1 MVPLSLLHAI
11 EEQDTQGRIEIII
24 YLTGKIKEDEV
35 NNFIVRT
42 YFFITASFLNT
53 MKLIVVSLESIRAIF
68 YPASP
73 RGYDSEW
80 LYLFFECQTV
90 TPEHPFKKIEEKM
103 EEVWR
108 LKFKGIDE
116 KLSGSTVAATLDPL
130 VKTAPG
136 QSKRKAAKVAAA
148 ASTSIVS
155 DGPKSAEVIWKPRS
169 QSRARR
175 SAG

>member
-1 MVPLSLLHAI
+1 
-11 EEQDTQGRIEIII
+11 
-24 YLTGKIKEDEV
+24 
-35 NNFIVRT
+35 
-42 YFFITASFLNT
+42 

-155 DGPKSAEVIWKPRS
+155 DGPKSAEVITLEAKITEQGQAVRGLKAQTPETPELDA
-169 QSRARR
+169 QIKA
-175 SAG
+175 AVDILKALKTDLEKAQ